1 MATADNILKEEL
13 EDAETIWHYM
23 KLNHAL
29 GKVTTCKTLFIR
41 LIDTFPREFTL
52 MGCRFLFNPY
62 L

>member
-41 LIDTFPREFTL
+41 LIDTFPSL
-52 MGCRFLFNPY
+52 LLWGAVFLFNPY